1 MTDMSLNETLE
12 AFKNLTETL
21 QDCIKSR
28 DIEGAVTL
36 ARKRHDT
43 LVDLL
48 ENREIEQDAKIAYA
62 KTALIHQQNE
72 HLLVKS
78 SAHQDR
84 SNFIARKSAYR
95 AYTLKAA

>member
-1 MTDMSLNETLE
+1 MTDMSLNEALE
-12 AFKNLTETL
+12 AFTNLTETL
-21 QDCIKSR
+21 QSCIKSQ

-36 ARKRHDT
+36 AQKRHDT

-48 ENREIEQDAKIAYA
+48 ENSDMEQGVKMACA
-62 KTALIHQQNE
+62 KTAISHLQNE
-72 HLLVKS
+72 HLLAKS